1 MNDQSKHIQR
11 VYLIL
16 LLLHTLAASFIWGIN
31 TLFLLDAGLDNT
43 QAFAANACFTAG
55 LVLFEV
61 PTGVTADVR
70 GRRFSYLLGTLTLA
84 ATTALYLWLWKASAP
99 FWAWAFVSMLLG
111 LGFTFFSGAV
121 EAWLVDALKASGYEG
136 HLDAVLA
143 KGEIVEG
150 VAMLTGAVA
159 GGYLA
164 QVSNL
169 GAPYLVR
176 VVILALNF
184 VLAFALMRDVGFTPK
199 RAGNLVSE
207 VTDVLRG
214 ALEHGL
220 RNPPVRAV
228 MIANIFTDG
237 VAMYAFYAMQPY
249 LLQLY
254 GDPKAFGIAGL
265 AAAVVGGAQIGG
277 GLLVPHLARLM
288 RWRTSVLLTAVV
300 LSTIALAVI
309 AFVPR
314 FWIAL
319 GLFVVWGLAFSTIL
333 PVRQS
338 YVNELIPSEH
348 RATVLS
354 FGSLMGSSGGVAFQ
368 PALGRAADVWGY
380 PRSYAFSAAIQ
391 AVAIPA
397 LWMARRRRAP
407 SDRIPDDAA
416 RKERAAA
423 R

>member
-43 QAFAANACFTAG
+43 QAFAANAFFTAG
-55 LVLFEV
+55 LVLFEI
-61 PTGVTADVR
+61 PTGVTADIR

-84 ATTALYLWLWKASAP
+84 ATTALYLWLWKTSAP
-99 FWAWAFVSMLLG
+99 FWAWAVVSMCLG

-136 HLDAVLA
+136 QLDQVLA

-169 GAPYLVR
+169 GAPYVVR

-199 RAGNLVSE
+199 RVGSLVGE
-207 VTDVLRG
+207 VKHLLG
-214 ALEHGL
+214 AAIESGL
-220 RNPPVRAV
+220 RNRPVRAV

-237 VAMYAFYAMQPY
+237 VAGYAFYAMQPY

-277 GLLVPHLARLM
+277 GLLVPHLARVF

-300 LSTIALAVI
+300 LSSVALAAITV
-309 AFVPR
+309 ASH
-314 FWIAL
+314 FWMAL
-319 GLFVVWGLAFSTIL
+319 GLFAVWGLAFAAIM
-333 PVRQS
+333 PVRQA
-338 YVNELIPSEH
+338 YVNGLIPSEH

-354 FGSLMGSSGGVAFQ
+354 FASLMGSSGGVAFQ
-368 PALGRAADVWGY
+368 PALGRTADVWGY
-380 PRSYAFSAAIQ
+380 PLSYACSAALQ
-391 AVAIPA
+391 AASIPA
-397 LWMARRRRAP
+397 LWLARRRRASSDTIPTTVSP
-407 SDRIPDDAA
+407 S
-416 RKERAAA
+416 
-423 R
+423 

>member
-1 MNDQSKHIQR
+1 MNDESKSIQR

-55 LVLFEV
+55 LVLFEI
-61 PTGVTADVR
+61 PTGVTADIR

-84 ATTALYLWLWKASAP
+84 LATALYLWLWQASAP
-99 FWAWAFVSMLLG
+99 FWAWAVVSMFLG

-136 HLDAVLA
+136 RLDEVLA

-169 GAPYLVR
+169 GVPYLVR
-176 VVILALNF
+176 VVILVLNF
-184 VLAFALMRDVGFTPK
+184 ALAFALMRDVGFTPK
-199 RAGNLVSE
+199 RDGKPLIE
-207 VTDVLRG
+207 VKRVLGG
-214 ALEHGL
+214 ALQYGL

-228 MIANIFTDG
+228 MMANLFTDG
-237 VAMYAFYAMQPY
+237 VAGYAFYAMQPY

-254 GDPKAFGIAGL
+254 GDPKAFGMAGL
-265 AAAVVGGAQIGG
+265 AAAVVGGAQIAG
-277 GLLVPHLARLM
+277 GLLVPHLARLF
-288 RWRTSVLLTAVV
+288 RWRTSVLLAAVLLGTV
-300 LSTIALAVI
+300 ALAAI
-309 AFVPR
+309 AFAPW

-319 GLFVVWGLAFSTIL
+319 GLFAFWGLAFSTIV
-333 PVRQS
+333 PVRQA
-338 YVNELIPSEH
+338 YVNDLIPSEQ

-354 FGSLMGSSGGVAFQ
+354 FESLMGSSGGVVFQ
-368 PALGRAADVWGY
+368 PVLGRAADVWGY
-380 PRSYAFSAAIQ
+380 PLSYACSAAIQ
-391 AVAIPA
+391 AASIPA
-397 LWMARRRRAP
+397 LWIARGRRAS
-407 SDRIPDDAA
+407 SDAMPETSAT
-416 RKERAAA
+416 
-423 R
+423 